1 MRRFT
6 LRPLLLVA
14 AVLLSDYLAKEW
26 VRASFPIGS
35 LTPVAGELLLIAPAR
50 NPWTA
55 LGLFAEHPDPVA
67 IVTSA
72 LVIALLIALVAR
84 LVRRPLAV
92 AGVALLTGGAVANLV
107 DRLAHGGVLDFFDLG
122 VGTLRIPTFNTADM
136 AISVGFLLALLDAFR
151 TRIDP
156 D

>member
-14 AVLLSDYLAKEW
+14 AVLLSDHLAKEW
-26 VRASFPIGS
+26 VRTSFVIGS
-35 LTPVAGELLLIAPAR
+35 RTPVAGELLFLAPSR
-50 NPWTA
+50 NPGTA
-55 LGLFAEHPDPVA
+55 LGLFVEHPDPVA

-84 LVRRPLAV
+84 IVRRPLAV
-92 AGVALLTGGAVANLV
+92 AGVGLLAGGAVANLV